1 MLDNYA
7 QGEIVSPYSKFEAL
21 QTGDGHALLFAI
33 DTSGVFHVIK
43 EQSGTSSNGWQ
54 FEDLSSAVI
63 AHWYVDVDSAEA
75 RTFDVGQSAVNGTI
89 NVALAISDGGIDT
102 LFVSLGNNSSNV
114 DWTTSPEW
122 TRIPFDDALEHPT
135 ALKIVSVMF
144 VETSNN
150 QEYLVVDIDRPTST
164 ESSKQCI
171 ARYHI
176 DLSKTS
182 GSYWVKNDVPVDIE
196 DGSYKSTVGRV
207 SNGRVDGVYTSGFS
221 GKTPQLVYVPVENIY
236 GSGPPEP
243 RRLSLPDST
252 PTYAIAA
259 SRYGSQTSKLF
270 QLTDLFCVGGSTLY
284 RFAADKQSDGS
295 KASPLIT
302 NDCLSGTN
310 QLQATMDDGFVTI
323 CGKNGNDELYYT
335 SCPASQVDQPGS
347 WSVVVPILSGVEQF
361 STYIN
366 KADGGNTVFASGGG
380 KLFKLTQSTATG
392 AKMWRPQEIT
402 LAVPAVEKPLPFN
415 SYTTTIH
422 ISNEDD
428 LPAANVEL
436 EISAD
441 ALTPFYINGLYY
453 LVGPKPVLVSTSS
466 LGIATVVEAVVGLNA
481 TIITVS
487 IRNGPLSTIINP
499 MQKVFARMTS
509 LDSKSALQ
517 EASFPAKTIAGGT
530 LGAIDHMSLVD
541 SSAST
546 DELQKIASGMASLQQ
561 AWDDTKPPNLTRLA
575 RLDRTCSRVVPTTAF
590 LGFPAERGAFD
601 FIAIA
606 AGDLFRWLKSGV
618 EAVIELVKH
627 AATDA
632 WHFVATIAGKAYRA
646 ILDTVEAVVG
656 AVEWMFNAIKTAI
669 EKLIQ
674 FVKFLFDWG
683 DIQRTKD
690 VLYSLVKL
698 YMGHQI
704 GQLSA
709 VKNAFDGQ
717 IGDAKKSL
725 RQWAGMDDWSSLGDA
740 SSKPASGSAS
750 SPAKGQTSSSMLFAS
765 HFRDNASNITVKSVN
780 SAASMTDVGDA
791 VEALLKALSDE
802 GPALSGIYSDLATVA
817 SKLPTMSVS
826 EVLKALATVLA
837 EGILLSAQVVVDAL
851 LDTLNAMGSTVMDIM
866 DTKIHIPVISDILD
880 MIGIPNISFLDL
892 FLWIGAVSYDVV
904 YKIAYGES
912 PFPNSNDVKAI
923 ISAESWESLTKMFDE
938 ANSTETSFSD
948 QNRTKAGGRGK
959 QLRSLPQALRQG
971 IHIAGHATAGF
982 CLFMGDFLVGFEAEA
997 LTGDNPFSIPAA
1009 VLGGMMSITV
1019 LPIALRASC
1028 VLVPMCPIDNTAVS
1042 TISTATTAAGLISK
1056 VLFSGYVQN
1065 KLATS
1070 DSKFSGLAV
1079 EDGRATGAIVSSI
1092 LLIPH
1097 IFATGWH
1104 FYELSQIP
1112 ASKARTAAILGEV
1125 ANLTAYGSTLSY
1137 AVAVNDKDPA
1147 SRQVPIGIMLACNLA
1162 TGGLQT
1168 AEAFQ
1173 VDKGSREQASPD
1185 YQTVRST
1192 TVKGVRKQLMMK
1204 PALRGTGGRLSEM
1217 RKPSVDGIRK
1227 LGGKLNGFPS
1237 SHLSKPLLIRGPE
1250 GALPNSK
1257 AIVRR

>member
-1 MLDNYA
+1 
-7 QGEIVSPYSKFEAL
+7 
-21 QTGDGHALLFAI
+21 
-33 DTSGVFHVIK
+33 
-43 EQSGTSSNGWQ
+43 
-54 FEDLSSAVI
+54 
-63 AHWYVDVDSAEA
+63 
-75 RTFDVGQSAVNGTI
+75 
-89 NVALAISDGGIDT
+89 
-102 LFVSLGNNSSNV
+102 
-114 DWTTSPEW
+114 
-122 TRIPFDDALEHPT
+122 
-135 ALKIVSVMF
+135 
-144 VETSNN
+144 
-150 QEYLVVDIDRPTST
+150 
-164 ESSKQCI
+164 
-171 ARYHI
+171 
-176 DLSKTS
+176 
-182 GSYWVKNDVPVDIE
+182 
-196 DGSYKSTVGRV
+196 
-207 SNGRVDGVYTSGFS
+207 
-221 GKTPQLVYVPVENIY
+221 
-236 GSGPPEP
+236 
-243 RRLSLPDST
+243 
-252 PTYAIAA
+252 
-259 SRYGSQTSKLF
+259 
-270 QLTDLFCVGGSTLY
+270 
-284 RFAADKQSDGS
+284 
-295 KASPLIT
+295 
-302 NDCLSGTN
+302 
-310 QLQATMDDGFVTI
+310 
-323 CGKNGNDELYYT
+323 
-335 SCPASQVDQPGS
+335 
-347 WSVVVPILSGVEQF
+347 
-361 STYIN
+361 
-366 KADGGNTVFASGGG
+366 
-380 KLFKLTQSTATG
+380 
-392 AKMWRPQEIT
+392 
-402 LAVPAVEKPLPFN
+402 
-415 SYTTTIH
+415 
-422 ISNEDD
+422 
-428 LPAANVEL
+428 
-436 EISAD
+436 
-441 ALTPFYINGLYY
+441 
-453 LVGPKPVLVSTSS
+453 
-466 LGIATVVEAVVGLNA
+466 
-481 TIITVS
+481 
-487 IRNGPLSTIINP
+487 
-499 MQKVFARMTS
+499 MTS
-509 LDSKSALQ
+509 LDSESALR

-546 DELQKIASGMASLQQ
+546 DELQKIASGMAGLQQ

-590 LGFPAERGAFD
+590 LGFPAARGAFD

-656 AVEWMFNAIKTAI
+656 AVEWMFNATKTAI

-683 DIQRTKD
+683 DIKRTKD

-725 RQWAGMDDWSSLGDA
+725 RQWAGMDDWSSLGYA

-750 SPAKGQTSSSMLFAS
+750 SPAKGQTSSSMLQL
-765 HFRDNASNITVKSVN
+765 KSVN
-780 SAASMTDVGDA
+780 SAASKTDVGDV

-826 EVLKALATVLA
+826 EALKALATVLA

-912 PFPNSNDVKAI
+912 PFLNSNDVKAI
-923 ISAESWESLTKMFDE
+923 ISVESWESLTKMFDE
-938 ANSTETSFSD
+938 ANSTEASFSD

-1009 VLGGMMSITV
+1009 VLGGMIGV
-1019 LPIALRASC
+1019 LNGASG
-1028 VLVPMCPIDNTAVS
+1028 VLDPMCPIENTAVS

-1056 VLFSGYVQN
+1056 VLFSGYVQK

-1092 LLIPH
+1092 FLIPQ

-1173 VDKGSREQASPD
+1173 VDKARREQASPD
-1185 YQTVRST
+1185 HQTVRST
-1192 TVKGVRKQLMMK
+1192 TVKGARKQLTIK
-1204 PALRGTGGRLSEM
+1204 TALKGTGGPLSEM

-1227 LGGKLNGFPS
+1227 LGGKLNRFPS
-1237 SHLSKPLLIRGPE
+1237 PHLSKPLLIRGPE

>member
-1 MLDNYA
+1 MVCITWL
-7 QGEIVSPYSKFEAL
+7 
-21 QTGDGHALLFAI
+21 
-33 DTSGVFHVIK
+33 
-43 EQSGTSSNGWQ
+43 
-54 FEDLSSAVI
+54 
-63 AHWYVDVDSAEA
+63 A
-75 RTFDVGQSAVNGTI
+75 RN
-89 NVALAISDGGIDT
+89 
-102 LFVSLGNNSSNV
+102 
-114 DWTTSPEW
+114 
-122 TRIPFDDALEHPT
+122 R
-135 ALKIVSVMF
+135 
-144 VETSNN
+144 
-150 QEYLVVDIDRPTST
+150 
-164 ESSKQCI
+164 
-171 ARYHI
+171 
-176 DLSKTS
+176 
-182 GSYWVKNDVPVDIE
+182 
-196 DGSYKSTVGRV
+196 
-207 SNGRVDGVYTSGFS
+207 
-221 GKTPQLVYVPVENIY
+221 
-236 GSGPPEP
+236 
-243 RRLSLPDST
+243 
-252 PTYAIAA
+252 
-259 SRYGSQTSKLF
+259 
-270 QLTDLFCVGGSTLY
+270 
-284 RFAADKQSDGS
+284 
-295 KASPLIT
+295 
-302 NDCLSGTN
+302 
-310 QLQATMDDGFVTI
+310 
-323 CGKNGNDELYYT
+323 
-335 SCPASQVDQPGS
+335 S
-347 WSVVVPILSGVEQF
+347 WF
-361 STYIN
+361 
-366 KADGGNTVFASGGG
+366 
-380 KLFKLTQSTATG
+380 
-392 AKMWRPQEIT
+392 
-402 LAVPAVEKPLPFN
+402 
-415 SYTTTIH
+415 
-422 ISNEDD
+422 
-428 LPAANVEL
+428 
-436 EISAD
+436 
-441 ALTPFYINGLYY
+441 
-453 LVGPKPVLVSTSS
+453 STSS
-466 LGIATVVEAVVGLNA
+466 LGIATVVEAAVGLNA

-499 MQKVFARMTS
+499 MQKVFARMMS
-509 LDSKSALQ
+509 LDSESALR

-546 DELQKIASGMASLQQ
+546 DELQKIATGMAGLQQ
-561 AWDDTKPPNLTRLA
+561 AWGDTKPPNLTRLA

-750 SPAKGQTSSSMLFAS
+750 STAKGQTSSSMLFAS

-780 SAASMTDVGDA
+780 SAASKTDVGDI

-826 EVLKALATVLA
+826 EALKALATVLA

-851 LDTLNAMGSTVMDIM
+851 LDTLNAMDSTVMDIM

-912 PFPNSNDVKAI
+912 PFPNNNDVKAI
-923 ISAESWESLTKMFDE
+923 TSAESWESLTKMFDE
-938 ANSTETSFSD
+938 ANSNEASFSD

-1009 VLGGMMSITV
+1009 VLGGMIGV
-1019 LPIALRASC
+1019 LNGASG
-1028 VLVPMCPIDNTAVS
+1028 VLVPMCPIENTAVS

-1092 LLIPH
+1092 FLIPQ

-1137 AVAVNDKDPA
+1137 AVAVNDKYPA

-1173 VDKGSREQASPD
+1173 VDKARREQASPD
-1185 YQTVRST
+1185 HQTVRST
-1192 TVKGVRKQLMMK
+1192 TVKGARKQLTIK
-1204 PALRGTGGRLSEM
+1204 TALKGTGGPLSEM

-1227 LGGKLNGFPS
+1227 LGGKLNRFPS
-1237 SHLSKPLLIRGPE
+1237 PHLSKPLLIRGPE